1 MSYDS
6 ATTKRSVHFDFD
18 EQPSAWEQII
28 RDHVGSTGTA
38 PMPRSMNLS
47 PNRTLKRSPAQRRDP
62 RAGVQHQLS
71 DTLDY
76 RSSGVNI
83 QGGPS
88 DLGCSPSED
97 VDSEPTLR
105 HTAMRAVQG
114 PTFNTD
120 NNMPTRPK
128 IVRSKFGVDDSV
140 VISPTTFIPE
150 RLQGAVA
157 DVGFHASSP
166 QIVAGNHQ
174 VHPEAMNSG
183 SPSPWVSSLSVPER
197 SVALRDRFAPHGT
210 DIPGSG
216 SVFDGPQVPARRIP
230 PFGVS
235 IPSQVH
241 RQAATGSKIG
251 LPLRSALRS
260 HSDMNLRRTA
270 TLSRGPSSR
279 LEEGGVRAERGVFA
293 NLIKLY
299 GLTTHRNA
307 SHSAMGLSTTNGS
320 RSRASSLDSS
330 FPTARTF
337 GASRTSSM
345 ATDAEDEALDPDD
358 PRVTGIKGNRIDDEK
373 HAGETFVTLAPLT
386 PKKKRTASIKY
397 HICSVLAR
405 QTFILRLAKALMLFG
420 APSHRLESQLKATA
434 VVLEIEAEFVH
445 MPSIV
450 IVSFGDIDTKTSQT
464 HFVKVNAGLALGRL
478 HNIHNTYRQVV
489 HDEIGVEEAT
499 TELNRLMKAKPIF
512 GFFPRVIL
520 SALCTGLIC
529 PLAFG
534 GSIIDTAVAA
544 GEGVI
549 LAYLQLG
556 IASKN
561 SLYSN
566 VFEISVAIL
575 FSFIARG
582 LSSIRSKIFC
592 YSAISS
598 AGVVLVLPGYMILCS
613 ALELASKN
621 IVGGSVKLTFAIVYS
636 LFIGFGLTIGSDLY
650 FVLDPAARAA
660 QAEAAANYASV
671 VVHGSFV
678 ADNATSAAVF
688 AGSFVFS
695 NTTGPVNVAEPSGGS
710 CFRDPNWPWYLQP
723 FPLWSLGIL
732 VPAFSIF
739 SSAAN
744 GQPFRSKQLPVM
756 VFISCASFAANDAAS
771 RFIFNRSDVV
781 SAIGAFVVGILGNLY
796 SRITKTGTSFTSMVT
811 GVLFLVPSGIAATG
825 GLSGTYSG
833 TGRDQYSDGLLL
845 GLRMVQVSIGIT
857 VGLFTSSLVIYSFG
871 RSKRGA
877 IFAF

>member
-1 MSYDS
+1 MSETR
-6 ATTKRSVHFDFD
+6 ANAKRSVHFNFG
-18 EQPSAWEQII
+18 EPSLAWEKIIRHQMQPSNVDDGPSS
-28 RDHVGSTGTA
+28 RLNSTL
-38 PMPRSMNLS
+38 N
-47 PNRTLKRSPAQRRDP
+47 RSPALRRDL
-62 RAGVQHQLS
+62 RDGAHYELS
-71 DTLDY
+71 DPADRRDESEQDTPSNLQSRVPAIY
-76 RSSGVNI
+76 ELNAPSSAVVSAWRPG
-83 QGGPS
+83 QKGLEEGQPQPM
-88 DLGCSPSED
+88 DLSLS
-97 VDSEPTLR
+97 
-105 HTAMRAVQG
+105 
-114 PTFNTD
+114 
-120 NNMPTRPK
+120 
-128 IVRSKFGVDDSV
+128 
-140 VISPTTFIPE
+140 IPE
-150 RLQGAVA
+150 RSAGYRLGPRGEHTPRNGYTIDESQTALAV
-157 DVGFHASSP
+157 P
-166 QIVAGNHQ
+166 
-174 VHPEAMNSG
+174 
-183 SPSPWVSSLSVPER
+183 
-197 SVALRDRFAPHGT
+197 
-210 DIPGSG
+210 
-216 SVFDGPQVPARRIP
+216 RRMP
-230 PFGVS
+230 PFGVYAS
-235 IPSQVH
+235 SQIC
-241 RQAATGSKIG
+241 RQSTLGSA
-251 LPLRSALRS
+251 LSVPLRSALRS
-260 HSDMNLRRTA
+260 QSDMNLRRTA

-279 LEEGGVRAERGVFA
+279 LEEGGVKAERGVFA

-299 GLTTHRNA
+299 GLTSQRNA
-307 SHSAMGLSTTNGS
+307 SHSVMGASSNGS

-330 FPTARTF
+330 FPTARNF
-337 GASRTSSM
+337 GASRASSIQS
-345 ATDAEDEALDPDD
+345 DAECLQEPMDPDD
-358 PRVTGIKGNRIDDEK
+358 PRITGVKGNHIDDEK
-373 HAGETFVTLAPLT
+373 HAAETFVKLAPLN

-405 QTFILRLAKALMLFG
+405 QTFILRLTKALMLFG

-434 VVLEIEAEFVH
+434 LVLEIEAEFVH

-478 HNIHNTYRQVV
+478 HSVHNIYRQVV

-499 TELNRLMKAKPIF
+499 VELNRLMKAKPIYNL
-512 GFFPRVIL
+512 PTRIIL
-520 SALCTGLIC
+520 SAMCAGMIC

-544 GEGVI
+544 GEGII

-582 LSSIRSKIFC
+582 LASIRSQIFC

-621 IVGGSVKLTFAIVYS
+621 IVGGSVKLIFAIVYS

-650 FVLDPAARAA
+650 FIIDPAARAA
-660 QAEAAANYASV
+660 QAAAAASV
-671 VVHGSFV
+671 AKVTVTGSFV
-678 ADNATSAAVF
+678 ADNTTSTAVF

-695 NTTGPVNVAEPSGGS
+695 NNTAQIEAAEPSGGS
-710 CFRDPNWPWYLQP
+710 CFRDPSWPWYLQP
-723 FPLWSLGIL
+723 FPVWTLAIL

-739 SSAAN
+739 SSAGN

-756 VFISCASFAANDAAS
+756 VIISCASFAANDAAS
-771 RFIFNRSDVV
+771 RFIVNRSDVV

-825 GLSGTYSG
+825 GLSGSYSG

-871 RSKRGA
+871 RSKRSA